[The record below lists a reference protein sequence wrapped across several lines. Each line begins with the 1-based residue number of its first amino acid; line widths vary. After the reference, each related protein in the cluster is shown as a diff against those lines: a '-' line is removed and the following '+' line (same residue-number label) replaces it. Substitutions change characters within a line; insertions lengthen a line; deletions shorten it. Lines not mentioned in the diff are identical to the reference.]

1 MSQHYETVP
10 LILFTI
16 QTMNPLSRSMRIV
29 RLAQQQVAIETAA
42 DMLEESYDAAGCSS
56 QGQLEKEADTS
67 LNDIS
72 FTELVPVTGLDN
84 AILINEPDLEDD
96 VDSFNCYL
104 PNVHA
109 KGNIFTNGKKLTHPC
124 FPILIIMYHSL
135 RKLIYCS
142 HHGLAKKPLQT
153 M

>member
-42 DMLEESYDAAGCSS
+42 DMLEESYDAAGYSS
-56 QGQLEKEADTS
+56 QGQLEKEAETS

-109 KGNIFTNGKKLTHPC
+109 KGNIFTNGNLVTNT
-124 FPILIIMYHSL
+124 
-135 RKLIYCS
+135 
-142 HHGLAKKPLQT
+142 PLLSDSDNNVP
-153 M
+153 